1 MFNIVVFGAPGS
13 GKGTQSEKLIERYG
27 IHHIS
32 TGEVLREQ
40 IKNQS
45 ELGKTAETYIS
56 KGHLIPD
63 ELMIEILA
71 AELDHIPLAE
81 KGVIFDGFPRTLRQA
96 VELNT
101 MLAARGAKVD
111 AVIGLEV
118 EDAELMERML
128 ERGRRTGRAD
138 DTPETIAN
146 RLEVYHTQTKPL
158 RDFYIAQGCYHA
170 IPGSGSIDDIFA
182 KISTELDHWL
192 ECSAVSVPCK
202 PLTEQCK
209 IFRADG

>member
-1 MFNIVVFGAPGS
+1 
-13 GKGTQSEKLIERYG
+13 
-27 IHHIS
+27 
-32 TGEVLREQ
+32 
-40 IKNQS
+40 
-45 ELGKTAETYIS
+45 
-56 KGHLIPD
+56 
-63 ELMIEILA
+63 
-71 AELDHIPLAE
+71 
-81 KGVIFDGFPRTLRQA
+81 
-96 VELNT
+96 

-182 KISTELDHWL
+182 KISTELD
-192 ECSAVSVPCK
+192 
-202 PLTEQCK
+202 PL
-209 IFRADG
+209 A

>member
-63 ELMIEILA
+63 ELMIKILA
-71 AELDHIPLAE
+71 AELDHNPLAE

-182 KISTELDHWL
+182 KISTELD
-192 ECSAVSVPCK
+192 
-202 PLTEQCK
+202 PL
-209 IFRADG
+209 A